1 MNEILNE
8 INEFKKQQSFI
19 NDQNKNEL
27 EQLNKGIKKQIDEFE
42 NIKRSLQDDNDDDK
56 ILIENKIDSLENEV
70 NKWLEISK
78 RLKELI
84 ERYMEENKNKLE
96 EINKQVDIF
105 KLNITEKLKETKKYI
120 DSILANYSR
129 N

>member
-1 MNEILNE
+1 MNEILNK

-19 NDQNKNEL
+19 NEQNKKDL
-27 EQLNKGIKKQIDEFE
+27 EELNKGIKKQIDEFE
-42 NIKRSLQDDNDDDK
+42 NIKRSLQDDNDDNK

-96 EINKQVDIF
+96 EINKQINIF

>member
-1 MNEILNE
+1 MNEILNK

-19 NDQNKNEL
+19 NEQNNKDL

>member
-1 MNEILNE
+1 
-8 INEFKKQQSFI
+8 
-19 NDQNKNEL
+19 
-27 EQLNKGIKKQIDEFE
+27 
-42 NIKRSLQDDNDDDK
+42 
-56 ILIENKIDSLENEV
+56 
-70 NKWLEISK
+70 
-78 RLKELI
+78 
-84 ERYMEENKNKLE
+84 MEENKNKLE